1 MRTRLLA
8 LPTLVLLA
16 PVLVGCG
23 EQGTDA
29 ASDTGSDTGSDV
41 ETTDCSYP
49 EAGEPAVEGVEPPSE
64 QAPAEGEVPV
74 TLSTSVGDLELS
86 LDAAT
91 TPCTVHS
98 FVSLAEQ
105 KYFDG
110 TTCHRLVTAGI
121 YVLQCGDP
129 TGTGMGGPGYS
140 FDDELT
146 GQEDYS
152 AGALAMANSGPD
164 TNGSQFFIVYGD
176 STGLPKDYTVFG
188 SVDVASVSTIEEVAA
203 EGSTPPNDGAPNTKV
218 AIESATVGDQ
228 G

>member
-1 MRTRLLA
+1 MRTPLLA
-8 LPTLVLLA
+8 IPALVLLA
-16 PVLVGCG
+16 PALVGCG
-23 EQGTDA
+23 EEGGP
-29 ASDTGSDTGSDV
+29 ASDA
-41 ETTDCSYP
+41 EATTECSYP
-49 EAGEPAVEGVEPPSE
+49 ENGQPAAAEVDPPSE

-91 TPCTVHS
+91 APCTVHS

-105 KYFDG
+105 GYFHG
-110 TTCHRLVTAGI
+110 TSCHRLVTAGI
-121 YVLQCGDP
+121 LVLQCGDP

-188 SVDVASVSTIEEVAA
+188 SVEEASVSTIEEVAA
-203 EGSTPPNDGAPNTKV
+203 DGSTPPGDGAPNTAV
-218 AIESATVGDQ
+218 EIESATVG